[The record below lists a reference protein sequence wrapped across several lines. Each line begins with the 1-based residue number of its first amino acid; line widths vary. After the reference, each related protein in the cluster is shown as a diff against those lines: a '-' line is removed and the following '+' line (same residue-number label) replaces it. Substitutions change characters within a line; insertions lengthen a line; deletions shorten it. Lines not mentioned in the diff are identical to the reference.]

1 MNSKIEK
8 FGPIVTSVITLI
20 VYMLTMSR
28 GVMPIDAGELAAS
41 QYTLGISHPSGYPLF
56 NLIGF
61 LWSKLP
67 IGSVIFRL
75 NLLCAIWVALANF
88 FLIKTAFV
96 VLKNLIPSAPVE
108 KKGSQK
114 KDAQQVT
121 PKPISNIP
129 WILASVSGILILAF
143 TRTWW
148 IQSAGV
154 EVYSLHIAL
163 LSAFFFVFL
172 TALFRNKNSRKYW
185 IISGVLLGLCLTNH
199 LTSVLIIPGVV
210 ILYFWK
216 MKFSKE
222 AFFSGAILAICGFL
236 VFAGLYGFMM
246 SRAGADPMVNYGNP
260 ENMEYLNRH
269 VQGWQFQ
276 AFMDANDKKGNSSV
290 VDFFKFFI
298 EQSAVIGFLLALAG
312 FIFACIRNPKMA
324 VFWMINLLATLIYIS
339 KYDIHDI
346 ENYFLLG
353 FISLGIFMTI
363 GIYWIFSRVK
373 NAEKS
378 KSIYLVLLL
387 PILPVI
393 LNFSGA
399 DQSSRTYIDDYSQA
413 AINSVEKDAIILS
426 REWDVFV
433 SPAYYYHLVEKQRP
447 DVTILDKELLRRSW
461 YHNQI
466 EAWDKNLAGKIKTQ
480 AEEFNEAVLP
490 FERKQKF
497 NPAVIQEKFE
507 AYITSILNEY
517 KNRPVYVSSLVLDAD
532 IARGVDVKLPPGT
545 VLIPDAYFFRLVPN
559 DTTIYYPL
567 SKPLE
572 YDVHFTENAK
582 DEKFQRM
589 ILNFSMN
596 VLSSRVG
603 YEMGYGK
610 KEEARKI
617 VLILQQIDPKITMP
631 EGL

>member
-8 FGPIVTSVITLI
+8 FAPLITSIVTLV
-20 VYMLTMSR
+20 VYIFTMSR

-67 IGSVIFRL
+67 IGSIIFRL

-88 FLIKTAFV
+88 FLVKTAYIILQNSLLATIV
-96 VLKNLIPSAPVE
+96 V

-114 KDAQQVT
+114 KDTPSVT
-121 PKPISNIP
+121 HKTPAIVSL
-129 WILASVSGILILAF
+129 LASVSGILILAF
-143 TRTWW
+143 TKTWW

-163 LSAFFFVFL
+163 LSAFFFVFIK
-172 TALFRNKNSRKYW
+172 TLFKPNTTRKDW
-185 IISGVLLGLCLTNH
+185 IINGILFGFCLTNH
-199 LTSVLIIPGVV
+199 LTTVLVIPGLLV
-210 ILYFWK
+210 LYFWK
-216 MKFSKE
+216 MSFKKE
-222 AFFSGAILAICGFL
+222 AFISGSFMGISAFL
-236 VFAGLYGFMM
+236 VFVLMYGCMM
-246 SRAGADPMVNYGNP
+246 QRAGSNPLVNYGNP
-260 ENMEYLNRH
+260 DNMEYLNRH

-276 AFMDANDKKGNSSV
+276 SFMDADQKKANSSIANFV
-290 VDFFKFFI
+290 KFFT
-298 EQSAVIGFLLALAG
+298 EQSAAIGIILALIG
-312 FIFACIRNPKMA
+312 FIFSCTKNPKMA
-324 VFWMINLLATLIYIS
+324 IFWLMNLLATMIYIS
-339 KYDIHDI
+339 MYDIHDI

-353 FISLGIFMTI
+353 YISLGIFMTM
-363 GIYWIFSRVK
+363 GIYRLLMAIK
-373 NAEKS
+373 NVENS
-378 KSIYLVLLL
+378 KAIYLVLLL
-387 PILPVI
+387 PILPI
-393 LNFSGA
+393 AFNYSRA
-399 DQSSRTYIDDYSQA
+399 NQSQLSYIDDYSKA
-413 AINSVEKDAIILS
+413 AINSVEENAIILS

-433 SPAYYYHLVEKQRP
+433 SPAYYYHLIEKQRP

-461 YHNQI
+461 YHHQI
-466 EAWDKNLAGKIKTQ
+466 EAWDKDLAAKTKKQ
-480 AEEFNEAVLP
+480 AEEFNEAVLL

-507 AYITSILNEY
+507 TYITSILNEY

-532 IARGVDVKLPPGT
+532 IARGIDVKLPPGT
-545 VLIPDAYFFRLVPN
+545 VLIPDAYFFKLVPN
-559 DTTIYYPL
+559 DTSIYYPL

-572 YDVHFTENAK
+572 YNVKFTENAK

-589 ILNFSMN
+589 ILNFTMN

-617 VLILQQIDPKITMP
+617 VEVLQGIDPKIKMP